1 MTRAV
6 RGARIWRGS
15 CGAPYQTAK
24 DIKATQHLNREFA
37 RYAQARRKRNY
48 AACGMK
54 MPQQK
59 KGAARLNSTQLH
71 SYATTTQLYTTTA
84 APTYATGRGEL
95 PVANYINTKMAL
107 S

>member
-1 MTRAV
+1 
-6 RGARIWRGS
+6 
-15 CGAPYQTAK
+15 
-24 DIKATQHLNREFA
+24 
-37 RYAQARRKRNY
+37 
-48 AACGMK
+48 MK
-54 MPQQK
+54 MPQK

-71 SYATTTQLYTTTA
+71 SYATNLKYSTQLYTTTA